1 MEARLKLSKQSTQPL
16 VDATT
21 YRSIVGS
28 LRYLVNIR
36 PNLEFAVGYVSHFL
50 EDPQEDLLAMVKKII
65 RYLAGT
71 CNWGLWF
78 GRKKGNQTLL
88 TGFSDA
94 DFAGDVDAKKSTTWV
109 IFFLANS
116 PITW

>member
-1 MEARLKLSKQSTQPL
+1 MEPRLKLSKQSTQLL

-28 LRYLVNIR
+28 LRYLMNTH
-36 PNLEFAVGYVSHFL
+36 PDLEFVVGYMSHFL
-50 EDPQEDLLAMVKKII
+50 EEPWEDHLAMVKKILC
-65 RYLAGT
+65 YVAGT

-78 GRKKGNQTLL
+78 YRKKENQASL

-94 DFAGDVDAKKSTTWV
+94 NFAGDVDARKST
-109 IFFLANS
+109 A
-116 PITW
+116 